1 MIKFGTDGWRGII
14 AKDFTFASLEKVSLG
29 LAAYLQE
36 KYRAGA
42 VVVGYDCRFLS
53 EHFAETV
60 AEILL
65 KSGFDVYLPEK
76 FVPTPYVAFAIN
88 KLKAI
93 GGVMLTASHNPPEY
107 NGFKFIPDYAGPA
120 LPDVTDRL
128 EQLIN
133 AGAVPS
139 LKEKG
144 KKLTLNLESAY
155 VDHLKKLTGLSY
167 GQGTVVVDPMY
178 GAGQGYLEKVL
189 TDFGYTVS
197 TIRNYRDPLFGG
209 SMPEPKQ
216 KELKPLVEAIKNKKA
231 DLGLALDGDAD
242 RFGIVEGERL
252 FTANEVLI
260 LTYHYLIESGRGG
273 DVARTVPTTHLL
285 DKMARANGFNV
296 IETPVGFKYIGKA
309 LREGAVLGGEESGGL
324 SIAGHVPEKDGIL
337 ADLLA
342 VKIREFFKKPLS
354 EVLEDIYS
362 RYGRSYTRRDDYRT
376 TPEQK
381 EEILKRLS
389 SLKLT
394 EIAGEK
400 VLRESRVDGMKWE
413 LESGSFVLVR
423 ASGTEPV
430 FRIYGE
436 AESEEK
442 LDLLLNEIKMVVLG
456 TVL

>member
-1 MIKFGTDGWRGII
+1 M
-14 AKDFTFASLEKVSLG
+14 
-29 LAAYLQE
+29 
-36 KYRAGA
+36 
-42 VVVGYDCRFLS
+42 
-53 EHFAETV
+53 
-60 AEILL
+60 
-65 KSGFDVYLPEK
+65 
-76 FVPTPYVAFAIN
+76 
-88 KLKAI
+88 
-93 GGVMLTASHNPPEY
+93 
-107 NGFKFIPDYAGPA
+107 
-120 LPDVTDRL
+120 
-128 EQLIN
+128 
-133 AGAVPS
+133 
-139 LKEKG
+139 
-144 KKLTLNLESAY
+144 
-155 VDHLKKLTGLSY
+155 
-167 GQGTVVVDPMY
+167 
-178 GAGQGYLEKVL
+178 
-189 TDFGYTVS
+189 
-197 TIRNYRDPLFGG
+197 
-209 SMPEPKQ
+209 
-216 KELKPLVEAIKNKKA
+216 
-231 DLGLALDGDAD
+231 
-242 RFGIVEGERL
+242 
-252 FTANEVLI
+252 
-260 LTYHYLIESGRGG
+260 
-273 DVARTVPTTHLL
+273 
-285 DKMARANGFNV
+285 
-296 IETPVGFKYIGKA
+296 
-309 LREGAVLGGEESGGL
+309 
-324 SIAGHVPEKDGIL
+324 